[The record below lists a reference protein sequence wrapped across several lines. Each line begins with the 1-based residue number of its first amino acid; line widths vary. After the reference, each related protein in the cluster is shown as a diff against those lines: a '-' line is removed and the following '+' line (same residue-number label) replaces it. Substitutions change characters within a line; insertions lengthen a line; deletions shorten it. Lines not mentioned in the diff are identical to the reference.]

1 MDFRGLVCNNAV
13 CICLCCLCFTKPP
26 SIGRQETVGGNLR
39 SESGCEARRG
49 GWEMWESDSERQE
62 SELCVEST
70 GPRCGVLVICVILF
84 LKSQFSVKS
93 VHTWLSRFYHE
104 RRCFDSFQLNP
115 VLGLV
120 EYIKDIGVIHILS
133 KYEPFP
139 PNYLTHLPLVWKC
152 SFSSLQTDYLLQQEL
167 SLLSFI

>member
-1 MDFRGLVCNNAV
+1 MLSASACAVSVSQSLLLLGDRRQLAAICGLRLDVGRGC
-13 CICLCCLCFTKPP
+13 
-26 SIGRQETVGGNLR
+26 
-39 SESGCEARRG
+39 
-49 GWEMWESDSERQE
+49 EMWESDSERQE

-167 SLLSFI
+167 SLQSFI